1 MGRSPVTLQAKHPV
15 AELKAHY
22 QNATNAVE
30 RRRAHVIWLLAS
42 GKPRSEVIDLTAYSL
57 PSVLDTIHR
66 YHQDGLEGLRD
77 RRETNSGAPTLLE
90 DAELLLLAQTI
101 RHDYGQGIVWRGA
114 DVQTWVESTLGKQ
127 VRYQRAYEF
136 LSAIGFSLQ
145 VPRPRHMKSSDA
157 ARADFKK
164 TRSPTLLKRLENLLE
179 KKT

>member
-1 MGRSPVTLQAKHPV
+1 MGRSPVTLKAKHPV

-30 RRRAHVIWLLAS
+30 RRRAQVVWLLAS

-57 PSVLDTIHR
+57 PSVLETIHR
-66 YHQDGLEGLRD
+66 YNADGLNGLRD
-77 RRETNSGAPTLLE
+77 LRESNSGAPTLLK

-101 RHDYGQGIVWRGA
+101 RHDFEQGIVWRGA
-114 DVQTWVESTLGKQ
+114 DVQAWVSSTLGKQ

-136 LSAIGFSLQ
+136 LDAIGFSLQ
-145 VPRPRHMKSSDA
+145 VPRPRHVNSSDA

-164 TRSPTLLKRLENLLE
+164 TRSPTLSKRLEMLLE
-179 KKT
+179 QTM

>member
-1 MGRSPVTLQAKHPV
+1 MGRLPVTLQAKHPV

-57 PSVLDTIHR
+57 PSVLEAIHR

-77 RRETNSGAPTLLE
+77 QRESNSGAPTLLE

-101 RHDYGQGIVWRGA
+101 RYDYEQGIVWRGA
-114 DVQTWVESTLGKQ
+114 DVQAWVENTLGKQ

-136 LSAIGFSLQ
+136 LDAIGFSLQ
-145 VPRPRHMKSSDA
+145 VPRPRHTKSSDA

-164 TRSPTLLKRLENLLE
+164 TRSQRLLKRLEMLLA
-179 KKT
+179 

>member
-15 AELKAHY
+15 SELKAHY

-42 GKPRSEVIDLTAYSL
+42 GKPRGEVIDLTAYSL
-57 PSVLDTIHR
+57 PSVLDAIHR
-66 YHQDGLEGLRD
+66 YNKEGLNGLRD
-77 RRETNSGAPTLLE
+77 LRTSNSGAPPLLE

-114 DVQTWVESTLGKQ
+114 DVQAWVESTLGKQ

-136 LSAIGFSLQ
+136 LDAIGFSLQ
-145 VPRPRHMKSSDA
+145 VPRPRHVRSSDA

-164 TRSPTLLKRLENLLE
+164 TRSPTLLKRLEMLLE
-179 KKT
+179 KTR